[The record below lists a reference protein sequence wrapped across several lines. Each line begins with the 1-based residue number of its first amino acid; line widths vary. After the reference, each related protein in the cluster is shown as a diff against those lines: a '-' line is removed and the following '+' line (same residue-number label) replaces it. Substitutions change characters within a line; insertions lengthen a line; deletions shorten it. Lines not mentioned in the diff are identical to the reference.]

1 MLHEIYLIRNIVV
14 NIVSHHLVANKHAGN
29 VLGLV
34 ACLLFHKLN
43 TKYPLTLK
51 HQSLLANFMLWLF
64 LLAQLSAV
72 LRHLTWRF
80 NRCFWKPHG
89 VVTRKPSGA
98 ALSAGCT
105 RFAKKPQW
113 VVKEII
119 RLKAH
124 MPTASGYVIA
134 ATFNQLHDKQYGT
147 TIGKTFAYKVFK
159 QQQYAIYL
167 KRKTIKTKPPV
178 YYAKNQLW
186 QMDITH
192 VQDNNKQVRMILGMV
207 DCGTRANVC
216 LHAMANK
223 TSTSIVR
230 QLLYCVEQ
238 YSKPK
243 VIRTDNEA
251 CFNSLLFN
259 LSLWL
264 LGIQHQTTQV
274 CSPWQNGRVERF
286 FGTLKRYTK
295 QVDLPAANLQIQ
307 LNLFSNWY
315 NQVRPHMNLGY
326 RTPASLWNKQLTNQ
340 QGQAYFVSEWDGIL
354 TGYYFPP

>member
-1 MLHEIYLIRNIVV
+1 
-14 NIVSHHLVANKHAGN
+14 
-29 VLGLV
+29 
-34 ACLLFHKLN
+34 
-43 TKYPLTLK
+43 
-51 HQSLLANFMLWLF
+51 MLWLF
-64 LLAQLSAV
+64 LIAQLSTI
-72 LRHLTWRF
+72 LKYLPWRF
-80 NRCFWKPHG
+80 RRYFSPCVFL
-89 VVTRKPSGA
+89 VTRKPSGPTS
-98 ALSAGCT
+98 SAGYA

-113 VVKEII
+113 VLKEVI

-124 MPTASGYVIA
+124 MPAASGYVIA
-134 ATFNQLHDKQYGT
+134 ATFNQLHGKRYGM

-167 KRKTIKTKPPV
+167 KRKTIKTKATA

-186 QMDITH
+186 QMDLTQ
-192 VQDNNKQVRMILGMV
+192 VKDNNKQVSMILGVV

-216 LHAMANK
+216 LQAMTNK
-223 TSTSIVR
+223 TSTAIVR
-230 QLLYCVEQ
+230 QLLHCVEQ
-238 YSKPK
+238 YGKPK
-243 VIRTDNEA
+243 TIRTDNEA

-295 QVDLPAANLQIQ
+295 QVDLPAADLQIQ
-307 LNLFSNWY
+307 LNLFSHWY

-326 RTPASLWNKQLTNQ
+326 RTPASLWNKQLANQ
-340 QGQAYFVSEWDGIL
+340 QGQAYFVSEWDGVL
-354 TGYYFPP
+354 TGVLFSAMTDLKCPNTMLKRIGGYPREALV